1 MTPYA
6 DLRWVQVAPYLG
18 LATMWVLYGTP
29 ATKEWRG
36 RWDVN
41 LGRVEALDGV
51 GWQVTFSCTTTES
64 GQLELVPHDSL
75 FADLEEAKQFLMQ
88 EYPIKM
94 IEAALGKAGQ

>member
-94 IEAALGKAGQ
+94 VEAALRKAGQ